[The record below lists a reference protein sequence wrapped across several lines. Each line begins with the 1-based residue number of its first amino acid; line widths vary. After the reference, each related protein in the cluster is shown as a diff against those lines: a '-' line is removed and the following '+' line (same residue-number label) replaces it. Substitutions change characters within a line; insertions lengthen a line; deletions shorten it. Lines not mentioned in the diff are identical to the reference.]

1 MTNVQAVLEPY
12 RIYSPCHFSMI
23 DGQDHC
29 LTANDACVSDDFTI
43 SDTTDPERQVWS
55 LKIWLSSSLSR
66 LRPEAVVFMQA
77 SEKLSFGYLGQCY
90 CVWFCWHIE
99 LAYVG
104 FGSPCNAYATY
115 SRMSVSRSSRRP
127 IKKHN
132 LVLALSEQLDNAIL
146 RTPLTLWVIMEY

>member
-77 SEKLSFGYLGQCY
+77 SEKLLFG
-90 CVWFCWHIE
+90 I
-99 LAYVG
+99 
-104 FGSPCNAYATY
+104 
-115 SRMSVSRSSRRP
+115 
-127 IKKHN
+127 
-132 LVLALSEQLDNAIL
+132 LDNVTACGSVGIL
-146 RTPLTLWVIMEY
+146 SLPMWGLGPLAMRMLHTAE